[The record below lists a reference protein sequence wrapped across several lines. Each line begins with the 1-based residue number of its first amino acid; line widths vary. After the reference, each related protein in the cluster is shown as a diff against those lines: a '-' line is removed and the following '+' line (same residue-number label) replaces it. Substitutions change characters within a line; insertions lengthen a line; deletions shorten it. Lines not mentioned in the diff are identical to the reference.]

1 MGGTS
6 RMDHQGFH
14 IGHIGKQREYLQVID
29 ESSGLFLP
37 ALDLESKDGCAS
49 LWKIFLIQAMISA
62 VWQRRMVHPLYLGM
76 LLKIFYYF

>member
-1 MGGTS
+1 
-6 RMDHQGFH
+6 MDHQRISH
-14 IGHIGKQREYLQVID
+14 RPHWQAENICKVID

-62 VWQRRMVHPLYLGM
+62 VSDKRRMVHPLYGM